1 MAEIGAGG
9 GSGYPGALDT
19 NSTLEVDNSTLARA
33 DVPNDLAAA
42 IVAIETELGTDPAGT
57 KTDVKTFL
65 QIDHQTDGTHWRRS
79 AKTDNYTVLTSDNMT
94 LFEASTSGGNIT
106 FTLPTLSS
114 ATDNFLLAFK
124 KTHSSNSMILD
135 GNSSETIDGATTQT
149 YTSDDDYVIIW
160 SNGTDNWMI
169 VSDPGGISNVV
180 EDTTPQLGGN
190 LDVNGNSVVTASN
203 ANLSITPNGS
213 GDLILDGLKWPQADG
228 TANYFLKTDGSAQLS
243 WATAGGKILQIVQG
257 TPKTDTASASSGTF
271 VDITGMTVNITPSLS
286 TSKVLVFATT
296 NVSIPSGSGIYLQLV
311 RGSTN
316 ILQGDSSGS
325 GSTLMI
331 RCTWGT
337 ENSNDAG
344 TMINTKLTYV
354 DSPATTSETTYK
366 LQWRTRNSNTGYIN
380 RQHTESGSDG
390 FGGSRGARTASTI
403 IVVEIGA

>member
-1 MAEIGAGG
+1 MAEIGAGS

-19 NSTLEVDNSTLARA
+19 NSSLEVDSSTLARA

-65 QIDHQTDGTHWRRS
+65 QVSHQTDGTHWTRS
-79 AKTDNYTVLTSDNMT
+79 AKTSNYTVTTSDNMT

-106 FTLPTLSS
+106 FTLPSLSS

-124 KTHSSNSMILD
+124 KTHASNSMIID

-169 VSDPGGISNVV
+169 VSETGGLANVV

-243 WATAGGKILQIVQG
+243 WATAGGKILQLVQG
-257 TPKTDTASASSGTF
+257 TKTSEASTTSTSFTDSG
-271 VDITGMTVNITPSLS
+271 ITVNITPSVS
-286 TSKVLVFATT
+286 TSKVLVLAMVH
-296 NVSIPSGSGIYLQLV
+296 VSTSDSSAVYLQLV

-316 ILQGDSSGS
+316 IIQGDSSGS
-325 GSTLMI
+325 MT
-331 RCTWGT
+331 RCTFGT
-337 ENSNDAG
+337 QNLVEHETIHNVMLSY
-344 TMINTKLTYV
+344 I
-354 DSPATTSETTYK
+354 DSPSTTSETTYK
-366 LQWRTRNSNTGYIN
+366 VQYKSRDSNTAYIN
-380 RQHTESGSDG
+380 RQNIQHATD
-390 FGGSRGARTASTI
+390 GARAASTI
-403 IVVEIGA
+403 IVAEIGA

>member
-65 QIDHQTDGTHWRRS
+65 QIDHQTAGTHWRRS

-203 ANLSITPNGS
+203 ADLSITPNGS

-228 TANYFLKTDGSAQLS
+228 TANYVLKTNGSAQLS
-243 WATAGGKILQIVQG
+243 WVVQGAGSIKQIV
-257 TPKTDTASASSGTF
+257 KTESTSQSSGTTQIPTR
-271 VDITGMTVNITPSLS
+271 DASIPQITEGDQYLSRSITP
-286 TSKVLVFATT
+286 TSSSNRLLIQVFLHYGM
-296 NVSIPSGSGIYLQLV
+296 S
-311 RGSTN
+311 
-316 ILQGDSSGS
+316 
-325 GSTLMI
+325 
-331 RCTWGT
+331 
-337 ENSNDAG
+337 
-344 TMINTKLTYV
+344 
-354 DSPATTSETTYK
+354 
-366 LQWRTRNSNTGYIN
+366 
-380 RQHTESGSDG
+380 SDG
-390 FGGSRGARTASTI
+390 LAAAAAIFQDSTANAVASTI
-403 IVVEIGA
+403 EYITSSGDMHEMTFMHEMAAGTTSATTFTVRAGYGNTSGTFYLNRSSGESSHGGVLRSYIIITEYES